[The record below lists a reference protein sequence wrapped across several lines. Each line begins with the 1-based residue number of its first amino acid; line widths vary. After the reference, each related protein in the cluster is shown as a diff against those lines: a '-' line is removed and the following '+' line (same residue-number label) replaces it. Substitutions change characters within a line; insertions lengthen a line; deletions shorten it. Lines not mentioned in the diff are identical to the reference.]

1 MIVLGDSG
9 GKWHLGFKPRSP
21 HSPAVSAPR
30 PHLEAAAAADVPA
43 AARAPRSS
51 SAQAVESLLVGSSP
65 LPSKADREGPLVD
78 FELEDKWI

>member
-1 MIVLGDSG
+1 MVNGIWDL
-9 GKWHLGFKPRSP
+9 SP
-21 HSPAVSAPR
+21 GLPTLPLSVPPR